1 MQVKH
6 DRKLLIAIGRSRK
19 ASQWQNKEML
29 WSEFLDKL
37 ATTTRTR
44 ETVTDYAAMS
54 KADRDTIKDVGGFV
68 GGYLK
73 NGKRNNASV
82 VNRCMLCLDADN
94 ADPGLMDD
102 LDMMFINAYALYSTH
117 SHTPEKMRL
126 RLIIPLTRTVT
137 PDEYAAVAR
146 RVADDLNLKRFDPTT
161 FEPARL
167 MYWPSTPEDGEFF
180 FHYAD
185 EPFLDPDEVLN
196 TYADWKDASL
206 WPTTQPV
213 EERIRNTAGK
223 QEDPTEKRGI
233 IGAFCRAHTITDV
246 LEHIL
251 SDRYT
256 PTEQDDRFTF
266 VGGSTTGG
274 LVLYSDKY
282 AFSHH
287 ATDPASGKLCN
298 AFDLVRWHLFMPG
311 GMAPDGSLV
320 GDEASSMKLMQEYAS
335 KDEATRR
342 QLAEERRSQAMEEFS
357 DLDADAEKKAA
368 VENVN
373 WQDDLDIDKHGK
385 VKDIL
390 GNLALILRN
399 DPKLKDISYNIHR
412 SGIDIRK
419 DADGKTTIPWTQL
432 KPGWNES
439 DLGAVQ
445 IYLERV
451 YGLYT
456 PSKLK
461 GILLAIAAERSYH
474 PIRDY
479 FAALPAWDGVPRVD
493 TLFIDYLG
501 SPDTSYI
508 RAIAR
513 KMMVAAVARIYEPG
527 IKFDSVVVLNGP
539 QGMGKSSFFAKLG
552 GKWFSDSLTISDMK
566 DKAAPEK
573 LQGYWILELGELAG
587 LKKMDVET
595 VKAFITRQDDKFR
608 HSYGYSVED
617 HPRQCIIVG
626 STNNGD
632 GFLRDV
638 TGNRRFWPVTCTTN
652 SPHRPW
658 EVENLVPQIWAE
670 AYTLYRAGEQLF
682 LSPEE
687 EKQAAMEQTA
697 ALESDVREGM
707 IAEYLDK
714 LLPEDWDRMDLAER
728 RGFLR
733 GDQFTGGNRTG
744 TVQRTT
750 VCAVEVWAEC
760 FGKDPSAIKRSDT
773 YDIFGMLMKIGGW
786 EKYSGNKNASLK
798 RGFYGTQRCFVRTQ
812 KAPADCLSENAT
824 QL

>member
-19 ASQWQNKEML
+19 ASQWQNKEMM

-44 ETVTDYAAMS
+44 ETVSDYAVMS

-185 EPFLDPDEVLN
+185 EPFLDPDEVLD

-206 WPTTQPV
+206 WPTTLPV
-213 EERIRNTAGK
+213 EERIRHTAGK

-266 VGGSTTGG
+266 IGGSTTGG
-274 LVLYSDKY
+274 LVIYSDKY

-287 ATDPASGKLCN
+287 ATDPAGGKLCN

-311 GMAPDGSLV
+311 GTAPDGSLV
-320 GDEASSMKLMQEYAS
+320 GDDASSMKLMQEYAS
-335 KDEATRR
+335 KDEATKR
-342 QLAEERRSQAMEEFS
+342 QLAEERRAQAMEEFS
-357 DLDADAEKKAA
+357 DLDADAEKKASA
-368 VENVN
+368 ENVN
-373 WQDDLDIDKHGK
+373 WQDGLDIDKHGK
-385 VKDIL
+385 VKDTL

-419 DADGKTTIPWTQL
+419 DSGGKTTIPWTQL

-479 FAALPAWDGVPRVD
+479 FATLPAWDGVSRVE

-798 RGFYGTQRCFVRTQ
+798 RGFYGTQRCFVRTV

-824 QL
+824 

>member
-1 MQVKH
+1 MKVNLPKEEEFMQVKH

-19 ASQWQNKEML
+19 ASQWQNKEMM

-54 KADRDTIKDVGGFV
+54 KADRDTVKDVGGFV

-73 NGKRNNASV
+73 NGRRNNASV

-102 LDMMFINAYALYSTH
+102 LDMTFINAYALYSTH
-117 SHTPEKMRL
+117 SHTPERMRL
-126 RLIIPLTRTVT
+126 RLIIPLMRTVT

-146 RVADDLNLKRFDPTT
+146 RVADDLNLARFDPTT

-167 MYWPSTPEDGEFF
+167 MYWPSTPENGEFVF
-180 FHYAD
+180 QYSDA
-185 EPFLDPDEVLN
+185 PFLDPDEVLN
-196 TYADWKDASL
+196 TYADWRDASL

-213 EERIRNTAGK
+213 EERIRHTAGK

-246 LEHIL
+246 LDTLLKDVYHPSMED
-251 SDRYT
+251 SRYT
-256 PTEQDDRFTF
+256 Y

-274 LVLYSDKY
+274 LVIYDDKY
-282 AFSHH
+282 AYSHH
-287 ATDPASGKLCN
+287 ATDPAGGKLCN
-298 AFDLVRWHLFMPG
+298 AFDLVRWHLFTPG
-311 GMAPDGSLV
+311 GTAPDGALV
-320 GDEASSMKLMQEYAS
+320 GDEADSMKLMQEYAA

-342 QLAEERRSQAMEEFS
+342 QLAEERRAQAMEEFS
-357 DLDADAEKKAA
+357 DLDADAASAAKKAPE
-368 VENVN
+368 ENAN
-373 WQDDLDIDKHGK
+373 WQDALDIDKHGK
-385 VKDIL
+385 VKDTL

-399 DPKLKDISYNIHR
+399 DPRLKDISYNIHR
-412 SGIDIRK
+412 SGIDIRR
-419 DADGKTTIPWTQL
+419 DAEGKTTLPWTQL

-439 DLGAVQ
+439 DLGAIQ

-479 FAALPAWDGVPRVD
+479 FDALPAWDGVPRVE

-501 SPDTSYI
+501 SPDTAYI

-539 QGMGKSSFFAKLG
+539 QGMGKSSFFARLG

-652 SPHRPW
+652 SPHHPW
-658 EVENLVPQIWAE
+658 EVERVVPQLWAE
-670 AYTLYRAGEQLF
+670 AYMLYRAGEKLF

-687 EKQAAMEQTA
+687 EKQASMEQTA

-733 GDQFTGGNRTG
+733 GDQFTGGNRVG

-773 YDIFGMLMKIGGW
+773 
-786 EKYSGNKNASLK
+786 
-798 RGFYGTQRCFVRTQ
+798 
-812 KAPADCLSENAT
+812 
-824 QL
+824 

>member
-19 ASQWQNKEML
+19 ASQWQNKEMM

-54 KADRDTIKDVGGFV
+54 KADRDTVKDVGGFV

-73 NGKRNNASV
+73 NGRRNNASV

-102 LDMMFINAYALYSTH
+102 LDMTFINAYALYSTH
-117 SHTPEKMRL
+117 SHTSEKMRL
-126 RLIIPLTRTVT
+126 RLIIPLMRTVT

-146 RVADDLNLKRFDPTT
+146 RVADDLNLTRFDPTT

-167 MYWPSTPEDGEFF
+167 MYWPSTPENGEFVF
-180 FHYAD
+180 QYSDA
-185 EPFLDPDEVLN
+185 PFLDPDEVLN
-196 TYADWKDASL
+196 TYADWRDASL

-213 EERIRNTAGK
+213 EERIRHTAGK

-246 LEHIL
+246 LDTLLKDIYHPSME
-251 SDRYT
+251 DNRYT
-256 PTEQDDRFTF
+256 Y

-274 LVLYSDKY
+274 LVIYDDKY
-282 AFSHH
+282 AYSHH
-287 ATDPASGKLCN
+287 ATDPAGGKLCN
-298 AFDLVRWHLFMPG
+298 AFDLVRWHLFTPG
-311 GMAPDGSLV
+311 GSAPDGALV
-320 GDEASSMKLMQEYAS
+320 GDEASSMKLMQEYAA
-335 KDEATRR
+335 KDEATKR
-342 QLAEERRSQAMEEFS
+342 QLAEERRAQAMEEFS
-357 DLDADAEKKAA
+357 DLDADAASAAKKAPE
-368 VENVN
+368 ENAN
-373 WQDDLDIDKHGK
+373 WQDGLDIDKHGK
-385 VKDIL
+385 VKDTL

-399 DPKLKDISYNIHR
+399 DPGLKDISYNIHR
-412 SGIDIRK
+412 SGIDIRR
-419 DADGKTTIPWTQL
+419 DAEGKTTLPWTQL

-439 DLGAVQ
+439 DLGAIQ

-461 GILLAIAAERSYH
+461 GILMAIAAERSYH

-479 FAALPAWDGVPRVD
+479 FDALPAWDGVPRVE

-501 SPDTSYI
+501 SPDTAYI

-658 EVENLVPQIWAE
+658 EVESVVPQLWAE
-670 AYTLYRAGEQLF
+670 AYTLYRAGEKLF
-682 LSPEE
+682 LSLEE
-687 EKQAAMEQTA
+687 EKQASMEQTA

-733 GDQFTGGNRTG
+733 GDPFTGGNRVG

-786 EKYSGNKNASLK
+786 EKYSGNKTGVQR
-798 RGFYGTQRCFVRTQ
+798 RGLYGPQRCFVR
-812 KAPADCLSENAT
+812 KDSVKPCL
-824 QL
+824 

>member
-1 MQVKH
+1 MKVKH

-19 ASQWQNKEML
+19 ASQWQNKEMM

-54 KADRDTIKDVGGFV
+54 KADRDTVKDVGGFV

-73 NGKRNNASV
+73 NGRRNNASV

-102 LDMMFINAYALYSTH
+102 LDMTFINAYALYSTH
-117 SHTPEKMRL
+117 SHTSEKMRL
-126 RLIIPLTRTVT
+126 RLIIPLMRTVT

-146 RVADDLNLKRFDPTT
+146 RVADDLNLTRFDPTT

-167 MYWPSTPEDGEFF
+167 MYWPSTPENGEFVF
-180 FHYAD
+180 QYSDA
-185 EPFLDPDEVLN
+185 PFLDPDEVLN
-196 TYADWKDASL
+196 TYADWRDASL

-213 EERIRNTAGK
+213 EERIRHTAGK

-246 LEHIL
+246 LDTLLKDIYHPSME
-251 SDRYT
+251 DNRYT
-256 PTEQDDRFTF
+256 Y

-274 LVLYSDKY
+274 LVIYDDKY
-282 AFSHH
+282 AYSHH
-287 ATDPASGKLCN
+287 ATDPAGGKLCN
-298 AFDLVRWHLFMPG
+298 AFDLVRWHLFTPG
-311 GMAPDGSLV
+311 GSAPDGALV
-320 GDEASSMKLMQEYAS
+320 GDEASSMKLMQEYAA
-335 KDEATRR
+335 KDEATKR
-342 QLAEERRSQAMEEFS
+342 QLAEERRAQAMEEFS
-357 DLDADAEKKAA
+357 DLDADAASAAKKAPE
-368 VENVN
+368 ENAN
-373 WQDDLDIDKHGK
+373 WQDGLDIDKHGK
-385 VKDIL
+385 VKDTL

-399 DPKLKDISYNIHR
+399 DPRLKDISYNIHR
-412 SGIDIRK
+412 SGIDIRR
-419 DADGKTTIPWTQL
+419 DAEGKTTLPWTQL

-439 DLGAVQ
+439 DLGAIQ

-479 FAALPAWDGVPRVD
+479 FDALPAWDGVPRVE

-501 SPDTSYI
+501 SPDTAYI

-652 SPHRPW
+652 SPHHPW
-658 EVENLVPQIWAE
+658 EVESVVPQLWAE
-670 AYTLYRAGEQLF
+670 AYTLYRAGEKLF

-687 EKQAAMEQTA
+687 EKQAGMEQTA

-733 GDQFTGGNRTG
+733 GDPFTGGNRVG

-786 EKYSGNKNASLK
+786 EKYSGNKTGVQR
-798 RGFYGTQRCFVRTQ
+798 RGLYGPQRCFVR
-812 KAPADCLSENAT
+812 KDSVKPCL
-824 QL
+824 

>member
-1 MQVKH
+1 MKVKH

-19 ASQWQNKEML
+19 ASQWQNKEMM

-37 ATTTRTR
+37 STTTRTR
-44 ETVTDYAAMS
+44 ESVTDYAAMS
-54 KADRDTIKDVGGFV
+54 KADRDTVKDVGGFV

-73 NGKRNNASV
+73 NGRRNNASV

-102 LDMMFINAYALYSTH
+102 LDMTFINAYALYSTH

-126 RLIIPLTRTVT
+126 RLIIPLVRTVT

-146 RVADDLNLKRFDPTT
+146 RVADDLNLTRFDPTT

-167 MYWPSTPEDGEFF
+167 MYWPSTPENGEFVF
-180 FHYAD
+180 QYSDA
-185 EPFLDPDEVLN
+185 PFLDPDEVLK
-196 TYADWKDASL
+196 TYADWRDASL

-213 EERIRNTAGK
+213 EERIRQTAGK

-233 IGAFCRAHTITDV
+233 IGAFGRAHTITDV
-246 LEHIL
+246 LDTLLKDVYHPSMEGN
-251 SDRYT
+251 RYT
-256 PTEQDDRFTF
+256 Y

-274 LVLYSDKY
+274 LVIYDDKY
-282 AFSHH
+282 AYSHH
-287 ATDPASGKLCN
+287 ATDPAGGKLCN
-298 AFDLVRWHLFMPG
+298 AFDLVRWHLFTPG
-311 GMAPDGSLV
+311 GTAPDGALV
-320 GDEASSMKLMQEYAS
+320 GDEADSMKLMQEYAA

-342 QLAEERRSQAMEEFS
+342 QLAEERRAQAMEEFS
-357 DLDADAEKKAA
+357 DLDADAASAAKKAPE
-368 VENVN
+368 ENAN
-373 WQDDLDIDKHGK
+373 WQDAMDIDKHGK
-385 VKDIL
+385 VKDTL

-399 DPKLKDISYNIHR
+399 DPRLKDISYNIHR
-412 SGIDIRK
+412 SGIDIRR
-419 DADGKTTIPWTQL
+419 DAEGKTTLPWTQL

-439 DLGAVQ
+439 DLGAIQ

-479 FAALPAWDGVPRVD
+479 FDALPAWDGVPRVE

-501 SPDTSYI
+501 SPDTAYI

-658 EVENLVPQIWAE
+658 EVESVVPQLWAE
-670 AYTLYRAGEQLF
+670 AYMLYRAGEKLF

-687 EKQAAMEQTA
+687 EKQASMEQTA

-733 GDQFTGGNRTG
+733 GDPFTGGNRVG

-786 EKYSGNKNASLK
+786 EKYSGNKTGVQR
-798 RGFYGTQRCFVRTQ
+798 RGLYGPQRCFVR
-812 KAPADCLSENAT
+812 KDSVKPCL
-824 QL
+824 